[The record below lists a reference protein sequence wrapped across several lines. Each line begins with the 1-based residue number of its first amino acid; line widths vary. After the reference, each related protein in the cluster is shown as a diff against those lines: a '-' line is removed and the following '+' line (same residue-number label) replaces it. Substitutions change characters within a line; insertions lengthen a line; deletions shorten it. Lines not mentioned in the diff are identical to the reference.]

1 MAYRVAYNLSQRPL
15 IVDTSGRVLP
25 VGSYGAVDMTDD
37 TLQDLLE
44 REPRP
49 LRLLTPTE
57 LKGSLP
63 DEVQAAVDDATA
75 RKTADDAA
83 AAEQRA
89 ADEAEAEPPPASP
102 PAKAPAKTTAAT
114 TTGS

>member
-15 IVDTSGRVLP
+15 IVDTAGRVLP
-25 VGSYGAVDMTDD
+25 VASYAAVDMTDD

-57 LKGSLP
+57 LKGQLP
-63 DEVQAAVDDATA
+63 DDVQAAVDDAAA
-75 RKTADDAA
+75 RKAADDAA
-83 AAEQRA
+83 AAARA
-89 ADEAEAEPPPASP
+89 AEDAADEPPPASP
-102 PAKAPAKTTAAT
+102 AKTPAKTTAAT